1 MATVPAGPICVLPH
15 CAYLSET
22 SRMLAIRTALL
33 ARGVDVVVATHG
45 GTHERL
51 LRELG
56 VPYDIVGPRLDD
68 SRSRRMVL
76 DGPGI
81 GHPGQ
86 SMWTDDEIRTYA
98 RAEADYFRE
107 RRVRV
112 AVTGFTLTALLS
124 TRLAQIPLACE
135 HAGSFVPPLWERSLV
150 EAPLVSPMP
159 FTQWLPVAVRR
170 RLANLG
176 TNRVGLHCSGFNRV
190 AHELGVE
197 GVPSFSQLL
206 LGDVTIVTEIPEVLG
221 VAPGDLEAWRPTR
234 PGYRASTR
242 LTAGGPIY
250 AELDVPV
257 PARVESFLAAG
268 GPTVY
273 VALTSTTADAVR
285 AVVGALRSL
294 DVRLLVAGTVHE
306 LSDLE
311 DDRVMV
317 GGVLPSHRIMPRVD
331 LAVTAGGQGS
341 VQCAM
346 GSGTPIVALPLH
358 PEQDLNAS
366 LIEKQ
371 GAGHRMTFADAATPR
386 LAAMVARMLE
396 RATYRTAA
404 RRIQALYADVDG
416 PGLAAEAIIRAAG

>member
-1 MATVPAGPICVLPH
+1 
-15 CAYLSET
+15 
-22 SRMLAIRTALL
+22 MLAIRAALL

-56 VPYDIVGPRLDD
+56 VPYDIVGPRMDD
-68 SRSRRMVL
+68 NRSRRMVT

-81 GHPGQ
+81 GPPGQ

-98 RAEADYFRE
+98 RAEADYFRD
-107 RRVRV
+107 RRISV

-135 HAGSFVPPLWERSLV
+135 HAGSFVPPLWERALV

-170 RLANLG
+170 TLANLG

-190 AHELGVE
+190 ARELCVE
-197 GVPSFSQLL
+197 GVPSFAQLL
-206 LGDVTIVTEIPEVLG
+206 LGDITIVTEVPEVLG
-221 VAPGDLEAWRPTR
+221 VAAADLEAWRPTR

-242 LTAGGPIY
+242 LKAGGPIY
-250 AELDVPV
+250 AELDVPM
-257 PARVESFLAAG
+257 PSRVESFLAAG

-285 AVVGALRSL
+285 AVVCSLRTL
-294 DVRLLVAGTVHE
+294 DVRLLVAGTVHD
-306 LSDLE
+306 LQDLE
-311 DDRVMV
+311 ADRVMV
-317 GGVLPSHRIMPRVD
+317 SGVLPSHRVMPRVD

-346 GSGTPIVALPLH
+346 ASGTPIVALPLH

-371 GAGHRMTFADAATPR
+371 GAGARMTFADAATPR
-386 LAAMVARMLE
+386 LPALVTQMLE
-396 RATYRTAA
+396 RPSYRTAA
-404 RRIQALYADVDG
+404 RRIQDIYAGVDG
-416 PGLAAEAIIRAAG
+416 PGLAADAILQAVD